1 MSSVQALVAILGMT
15 AITVITRG
23 FFLLSEREWPL
34 PAWVNRGLR
43 YAPLAA
49 LAAVIAPEIVLRCK
63 RVFRA
68 VNLDLDSTDDRSS
81 LCRHDVSL
89 LEDFERLGLHRHDDK
104 SPPKLGVNPK
114 ATRIIRRRR

>member
-15 AITVITRG
+15 GITIVTRG

-49 LAAVIAPEIVLRCK
+49 LAAVIAPEVLLMDGSLVGGWRSPRLFAALAGTLYFWWQRGILGTIVVGTATMLALK
-63 RVFRA
+63 
-68 VNLDLDSTDDRSS
+68 
-81 LCRHDVSL
+81 
-89 LEDFERLGLHRHDDK
+89 LGL
-104 SPPKLGVNPK
+104 GW
-114 ATRIIRRRR
+114 

>member
-49 LAAVIAPEIVLRCK
+49 LAAVIALEVL
-63 RVFRA
+63 
-68 VNLDLDSTDDRSS
+68 LMDG
-81 LCRHDVSL
+81 SL
-89 LEDFERLGLHRHDDK
+89 LDGWRSPKLFAVLAGTLYFWWRRDILGTIVVGTATMLALKLGL
-104 SPPKLGVNPK
+104 GW
-114 ATRIIRRRR
+114 